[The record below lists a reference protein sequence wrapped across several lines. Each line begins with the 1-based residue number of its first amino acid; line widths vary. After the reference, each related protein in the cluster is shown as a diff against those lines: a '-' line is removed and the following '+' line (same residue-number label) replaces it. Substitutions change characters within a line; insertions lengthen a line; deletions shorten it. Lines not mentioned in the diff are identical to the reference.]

1 MMAEQPKSKAAQL
14 REDLMRHPLTPEEVA
29 QRYPKVEALRLRSD
43 APSVE
48 IDDALPA
55 KRVIE
60 QLQSED
66 VDAIALHEQG
76 SDPTAVIIP
85 VERYLELVGKELAGY
100 TELVGTLDGRLIP
113 PGPAFA
119 ASYVEPVDPDA
130 TWRHGDTTLLH

>member
-1 MMAEQPKSKAAQL
+1 MAEQPKSKAAQL
-14 REDLMRHPLTPEEVA
+14 REDLMRYPLTSEEVA
-29 QRYPKVEALRLRSD
+29 QRYPKVEALQLRSD

-48 IDDALPA
+48 IDDALPV

-60 QLQSED
+60 QLRSEG
-66 VDAIALHEQG
+66 VGAIALHEQG

-100 TELVGTLDGRLIP
+100 TALVGTLDGRLIP
-113 PGPAFA
+113 VESAFA

-130 TWRHGDTTLLH
+130 TWRHGDATLLH